1 MKGNRSDRRLA
12 SVNRT
17 KRTLLPGFVWNPLL
31 SYPPHKL
38 CWCGK
43 REMAKDCCFF
53 KVAKAVPKEVALVLH
68 QYMNAV
74 RKGESPK
81 IKVVAA
87 DKSEVRGYQD
97 LKVAEA
103 IAGKLVDNPKLITD
117 PVAVANIVREA
128 TAMHKDILK

>member
-1 MKGNRSDRRLA
+1 MRGNRADRRLA

-43 REMAKDCCFF
+43 REQAKDCCFF
-53 KVAKAVPKEVALVLH
+53 KVAKAVPKEVALVLN

-74 RKGESPK
+74 RRGESPK
-81 IKVVAA
+81 IKIEPAA
-87 DKSEVRGYQD
+87 KSEVKGYQD
-97 LKVAEA
+97 LKVAEH

-117 PVAVANIVREA
+117 PVAIAEIQSEA
-128 TAMHKDILK
+128 KEMYKDILK

>member
-1 MKGNRSDRRLA
+1 MRGNRADRRLA

-31 SYPPHKL
+31 SYPPHKM

-43 REMAKDCCFF
+43 REQAKDCCFF
-53 KVAKAVPKEVALVLH
+53 KVAKAVPKEVGLVLT

-81 IKVVAA
+81 IKIQPA
-87 DKSEVRGYQD
+87 DKSEVKGYQD

-103 IAGKLVDNPKLITD
+103 LAGKLIDNPKLITD
-117 PVAVANIVREA
+117 PRQMLAAVEEVKEQYR
-128 TAMHKDILK
+128 DILK